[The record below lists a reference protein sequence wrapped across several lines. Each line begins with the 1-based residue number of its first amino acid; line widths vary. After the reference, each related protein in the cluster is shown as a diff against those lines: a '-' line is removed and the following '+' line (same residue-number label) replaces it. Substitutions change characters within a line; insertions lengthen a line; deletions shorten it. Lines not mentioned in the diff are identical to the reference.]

1 MKIIFFGS
9 PSYSCIIIEKLILLE
24 YKLLA
29 LVTQNDKKG
38 KRNIITKTPVSL
50 FGEKNDIKI
59 FSPTDLNNDEFVESI
74 KKLKPD
80 LILIYAYGKILPK
93 TVINIPKY
101 GCLNIHCSLLPK
113 WRGAAPIQRALL
125 NKDKQTG
132 VTFFKIDTKLDTGK
146 IVSAYEYSIL
156 ESDDSLILQNKL
168 SNIAASKLDDVLH
181 QIKLNQEL
189 VNQNEKDA
197 SYAKKIHKDEA
208 FINWADSASNIS
220 SKIKAFVGWPVAE
233 ANILGSKIKIW
244 EATYKLD
251 KHQKNPGQVINF
263 TNNSLIIAAG
273 IGSLEIK
280 KLQMPG
286 RNIITARDLFNSN
299 NNFSQKIKESIIV

>member
-1 MKIIFFGS
+1 LKIIFFGS
-9 PSYSCIIIEKLILLE
+9 PTYSCIVIEKLILLKYE
-24 YKLLA
+24 LLA

-38 KRNIITKTPVSL
+38 KRNLITKTPVSL

-59 FSPTDLNNDEFVESI
+59 FSPSDLNDNEFIESI

-80 LILIYAYGKILPK
+80 LILIYAYGRILPE
-93 TVINIPKY
+93 TIISIPKY

-125 NKDKQTG
+125 NNDKQTG
-132 VTFFKIDTKLDTGK
+132 VTFFKIDAKLDTGK
-146 IVSAYEYSIL
+146 IVSVYEYSIL

-168 SNIAASKLDDVLH
+168 SNMAASKLEDVLH
-181 QIKLNQEL
+181 QIKSNQEL

-208 FINWADSASNIS
+208 IINWVDSASNIS
-220 SKIKAFVGWPVAE
+220 SKIKAFVGWPIAE
-233 ANILGSKIKIW
+233 ANILGNKIKIW
-244 EATYKLD
+244 EATYRLD
-251 KHQKNPGQVINF
+251 EHQKKPGQVISF

-273 IGSLEIK
+273 TGSLEIK

-299 NNFSQKIKESIIV
+299 NKFSQKIKESIIA